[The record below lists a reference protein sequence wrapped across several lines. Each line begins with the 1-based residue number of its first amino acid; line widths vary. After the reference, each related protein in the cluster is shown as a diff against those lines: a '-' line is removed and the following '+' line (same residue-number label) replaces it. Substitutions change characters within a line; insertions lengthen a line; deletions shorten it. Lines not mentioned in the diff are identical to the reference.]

1 MRANMFFK
9 AEPDPAGERRAGR
22 SAAADDQTSVI
33 GIDLT
38 ISGRLRGD
46 ADVQVDGRIEGS
58 INTRS
63 VTVTESGHIEG
74 EVFAD
79 TVHVGGSVYGPIEA
93 IAVTVAKTARIV
105 GTVVHNRLSVESGAT
120 IEGLRPWRPPN
131 YKRMG

>member
-1 MRANMFFK
+1 MRASILFK
-9 AEPDPAGERRAGR
+9 ADRPPAEEKRAGR
-22 SAAADDQTSVI
+22 SVTADDRASVI

-38 ISGRLRGD
+38 ISGQLRGD
-46 ADVQVDGRIEGS
+46 ADVRVDGRIEGS